1 MPPLVSVSMVTFNH
15 EAFVEEAARSVL
27 DQSFAD
33 LELVVVND
41 GSTDG
46 TAARLAAVSDPRLV
60 VINQPNAGPAAAT
73 NRAIAACRGKYV
85 ALFSGDDVC
94 HPERIRRQVEE
105 YERRGRCVLFS
116 GCDFIDDDSRPLAD
130 GHFATTIFD
139 TENYARPALLS

>member
-1 MPPLVSVSMVTFNH
+1 MSAPLVSVSMVTFNH

-27 DQSFAD
+27 GQSFAD

-46 TAARLAAVSDPRLV
+46 TATRLAAISDPRLV

-94 HPERIRRQVEE
+94 HPDRLRLQLAEHT
-105 YERRGRCVLFS
+105 RGRGAVVFS
-116 GCDFIDDDSRPLAD
+116 VCDFIDDEGRPL
-130 GHFATTIFD
+130 
-139 TENYARPALLS
+139 